1 MNNTVMDTIS
11 LFQAGSLLQLGL
23 GDGAAGGQLATMLV
37 TFGLIIMIF
46 YFLVIRPQNRR
57 QKETKQMLSQ
67 LKKGDKVQSSGG
79 IRGVVT
85 AVKEDAITV
94 KVDDATKI
102 EFAKASI
109 TSLLDQRQGESRP
122 AAQDKEQS

>member
-1 MNNTVMDTIS
+1 MNETAINM
-11 LFQAGSLLQLGL
+11 LALLQFDG
-23 GDGAAGGQLATMLV
+23 GGGAAGGQLATMLV

-57 QKETKQMLSQ
+57 QKETKAMLAQ
-67 LKKGDKVQSSGG
+67 LKKGDRVQTSGG

-85 AVKEDAITV
+85 AVKEDAVTV

-102 EFAKASI
+102 EFAKPSI
-109 TSLLDQRQGESRP
+109 TSILDQRQGESRP
-122 AAQDKEQS
+122 APQDKEQS

>member
-1 MNNTVMDTIS
+1 
-11 LFQAGSLLQLGL
+11 
-23 GDGAAGGQLATMLV
+23 
-37 TFGLIIMIF
+37 
-46 YFLVIRPQNRR
+46 
-57 QKETKQMLSQ
+57 MLSQ

>member
-1 MNNTVMDTIS
+1 MNNTVMNT
-11 LFQAGSLLQLGL
+11 FSLLQVGF

-57 QKETKQMLSQ
+57 QKETRQMLSQ
-67 LKKGDKVQSSGG
+67 LKKGDKVQTSGG

-85 AVKEDAITV
+85 AVKEDAVTI
-94 KVDDATKI
+94 KVDDVTKV
-102 EFAKASI
+102 EFAKASV
-109 TSLLDQRQGESRP
+109 TSIIEQRQGESRP
-122 AAQDKEQS
+122 APQDKEQS

>member
-1 MNNTVMDTIS
+1 MNDTANNM
-11 LFQAGSLLQLGL
+11 LALLQFDFG
-23 GDGAAGGQLATMLV
+23 GGGAAGGQLATMLV

-57 QKETKQMLSQ
+57 QKETKAMLAQ
-67 LKKGDKVQSSGG
+67 LKKGDRIQTSGG

-85 AVKEDAITV
+85 AVKDEAVTI

-102 EFAKASI
+102 EFAKPSI
-109 TSLLDQRQGESRP
+109 TSILDQRQGESRP
-122 AAQDKEQS
+122 AVQDKEQS

>member
-1 MNNTVMDTIS
+1 MNDTAINM
-11 LFQAGSLLQLGL
+11 FALLQFDAAG
-23 GDGAAGGQLATMLV
+23 GAAGGQLATMLV

-57 QKETKQMLSQ
+57 QKETKAMLAQ
-67 LKKGDKVQSSGG
+67 LKKGDRVQTSGG

-85 AVKEDAITV
+85 AVKEDAVTV

-102 EFAKASI
+102 EFAKPSI
-109 TSLLDQRQGESRP
+109 TSILDQRQGESRP
-122 AAQDKEQS
+122 ASQDKEQS

>member
-1 MNNTVMDTIS
+1 MNNSVLDT
-11 LFQAGSLLQLGL
+11 FPLLQAAF

-57 QKETKQMLSQ
+57 QKETRQMLAQ
-67 LKKGDKVQSSGG
+67 LKKGDKVQTSGG

-85 AVKEDAITV
+85 AVKEDAVTV

-102 EFAKASI
+102 EFSKASI
-109 TSLLDQRQGESRP
+109 TSIVEQRQGESRP

>member
-1 MNNTVMDTIS
+1 MNETANDM
-11 LFQAGSLLQLGL
+11 LALLQFDFG
-23 GDGAAGGQLATMLV
+23 GGAAGGQLATMLV

-57 QKETKQMLSQ
+57 QKETKAMLGQ
-67 LKKGDKVQSSGG
+67 LKKGDRVQTSGG

-85 AVKEDAITV
+85 AVKEEAVTV

-102 EFAKASI
+102 EFAKPSI
-109 TSLLDQRQGESRP
+109 TSILDQRQGESRP

>member
-1 MNNTVMDTIS
+1 MNETAIDM
-11 LFQAGSLLQLGL
+11 LALLQFDFG
-23 GDGAAGGQLATMLV
+23 GGAAGGQLATMLV

-57 QKETKQMLSQ
+57 QKETKAMLAQ
-67 LKKGDKVQSSGG
+67 LKKGDRVQTSGG

-85 AVKEDAITV
+85 AVKEEAVTV

-102 EFAKASI
+102 EFAKPSI
-109 TSLLDQRQGESRP
+109 TSILNQRQGESRP
-122 AAQDKEQS
+122 ASQDKEQS

>member
-1 MNNTVMDTIS
+1 MNETATNM
-11 LFQAGSLLQLGL
+11 LALLQFAG
-23 GDGAAGGQLATMLV
+23 GGGAAGGQLATMLV

-57 QKETKQMLSQ
+57 QKETKAMLAQ
-67 LKKGDKVQSSGG
+67 LKKGDRVQTSGG

-85 AVKEDAITV
+85 AVKEDAVTV

-102 EFAKASI
+102 EFAKPSI
-109 TSLLDQRQGESRP
+109 TSILDQRQGESRP
-122 AAQDKEQS
+122 ASQDKEQS

>member
-1 MNNTVMDTIS
+1 MNETANDM
-11 LFQAGSLLQLGL
+11 LALLQFDFG
-23 GDGAAGGQLATMLV
+23 GGAAGGQLATMLV

-57 QKETKQMLSQ
+57 QKETKAMLAQ
-67 LKKGDKVQSSGG
+67 LKKGDRVQTSGG

-85 AVKEDAITV
+85 AVKEEAVTV

-102 EFAKASI
+102 EFAKPSI
-109 TSLLDQRQGESRP
+109 TSILDQRQGESRP

>member
-1 MNNTVMDTIS
+1 
-11 LFQAGSLLQLGL
+11 
-23 GDGAAGGQLATMLV
+23 MLV

-57 QKETKQMLSQ
+57 QKETKAMLAQ
-67 LKKGDKVQSSGG
+67 LKKGDRVQTSGG

-85 AVKEDAITV
+85 AVKEDAVTV

-102 EFAKASI
+102 EFAKPSI
-109 TSLLDQRQGESRP
+109 TSIIEQRQGRV
-122 AAQDKEQS
+122 AACLAGQGAVVRRAAGRASCNVP

>member
-1 MNNTVMDTIS
+1 MNDTAMNM
-11 LFQAGSLLQLGL
+11 LALLQADFG
-23 GDGAAGGQLATMLV
+23 GGAAGGQLATMLV

-57 QKETKQMLSQ
+57 QKETRAMLAK
-67 LKKGDKVQSSGG
+67 LKKGDRVQTSGG

-85 AVKEDAITV
+85 AVKDDAVTV

-102 EFAKASI
+102 EFAKPSVTSI
-109 TSLLDQRQGESRP
+109 LDQRPGESRP
-122 AAQDKEQS
+122 AGQDKEQS

>member
-1 MNNTVMDTIS
+1 MNNSVMDT
-11 LFQAGSLLQLGL
+11 FALLQVGF

-57 QKETKQMLSQ
+57 QKETRQMLAQ
-67 LKKGDKVQSSGG
+67 LKKGDKVQTSGG

-85 AVKEDAITV
+85 AVKEEAVTV

-109 TSLLDQRQGESRP
+109 TSIREQRQGESRP

>member
-1 MNNTVMDTIS
+1 MNETAIDM
-11 LFQAGSLLQLGL
+11 LALLQADFG
-23 GDGAAGGQLATMLV
+23 GGAAGGQLATMLV

-57 QKETKQMLSQ
+57 QKETKAMLAQ
-67 LKKGDKVQSSGG
+67 LKKGDRVQTSGG

-85 AVKEDAITV
+85 AVKEDAVTV

-102 EFAKASI
+102 EFAKPSI
-109 TSLLDQRQGESRP
+109 TSIIEQRQGESRP
-122 AAQDKEQS
+122 AAQDKDKDKEQS

>member
-1 MNNTVMDTIS
+1 MNKTLLDS
-11 LFQAGSLLQLGL
+11 FPLLQAAL

-57 QKETKQMLSQ
+57 QKETRQMLSK
-67 LKKGDKVQSSGG
+67 LKKGDKVQTSGG

-85 AVKEDAITV
+85 AVKEEAVTV

-109 TSLLDQRQGESRP
+109 TSIIEQRQGESRP
-122 AAQDKEQS
+122 AVQDKEQS

>member
-1 MNNTVMDTIS
+1 MNETAIDM
-11 LFQAGSLLQLGL
+11 LALLQFEG
-23 GDGAAGGQLATMLV
+23 GGAAGGQLATMLV

-57 QKETKQMLSQ
+57 QKETKAMLAQ
-67 LKKGDKVQSSGG
+67 LKKGDRVQTSGG

-85 AVKEDAITV
+85 AVKEDAVTV

-102 EFAKASI
+102 EFAKPSI
-109 TSLLDQRQGESRP
+109 TSIIEQRQGESRP
-122 AAQDKEQS
+122 ASQDKEQS

>member
-1 MNNTVMDTIS
+1 MNKTLLDS
-11 LFQAGSLLQLGL
+11 FPLLQAAL

-57 QKETKQMLSQ
+57 QKETRQMLSK
-67 LKKGDKVQSSGG
+67 LKKGDRVQTSGG

-85 AVKEDAITV
+85 AVKEEAVTV

-109 TSLLDQRQGESRP
+109 TSIIEQRQGESRP

>member
-1 MNNTVMDTIS
+1 MNETANDM
-11 LFQAGSLLQLGL
+11 LALLQFDFG
-23 GDGAAGGQLATMLV
+23 GGAAGGQLATMLV

-57 QKETKQMLSQ
+57 QKETKAMLGQ
-67 LKKGDKVQSSGG
+67 LKKGDRVQTSGG

-85 AVKEDAITV
+85 AVKEEAVTV
-94 KVDDATKI
+94 KVDDATKM
-102 EFAKASI
+102 EFAKPSI
-109 TSLLDQRQGESRP
+109 TSILDQRQGESRP

>member
-1 MNNTVMDTIS
+1 MNETATNM
-11 LFQAGSLLQLGL
+11 LALLQFDAG
-23 GDGAAGGQLATMLV
+23 GGAAGGQLATMLV

-57 QKETKQMLSQ
+57 QKETKAMLAQ
-67 LKKGDKVQSSGG
+67 LKKGDRVQTSGG

-85 AVKEDAITV
+85 AVKEEAVTV

-102 EFAKASI
+102 EFAKPSI
-109 TSLLDQRQGESRP
+109 TSILDQRQGESRP
-122 AAQDKEQS
+122 APQDKEQS